1 MTAVITPPTLTELT
15 SLNLLQNL
23 QKVAIPI
30 ALATTSLET
39 VETQT
44 ILTSYVK
51 QGQAKPPILLLH
63 GFDSSVLEFRRL
75 LPQLADHRQTWAIDL
90 LGFGF
95 TERSPDL
102 DISPATIKAHLYS
115 TWKTLI
121 QEPIVLVGV
130 SMGGA
135 VAIDFSLTYP
145 EVVSQL
151 VLIDSAGLA
160 NPPLA
165 ARWMFPPIDR
175 WATNFLANPQ
185 IRQRI
190 SRAAYHDPAFASVD
204 AQTCTSLHLNC
215 DRWHESL
222 IAFTKSGGYGS
233 FAALLPTLLPSTLII
248 WGEED
253 KILGT
258 KAATKFQQRIPQSR
272 LCWIPECGHV
282 PHLEK
287 ATETATAILDFIT

>member
-1 MTAVITPPTLTELT
+1 
-15 SLNLLQNL
+15 
-23 QKVAIPI
+23 
-30 ALATTSLET
+30 
-39 VETQT
+39 
-44 ILTSYVK
+44 
-51 QGQAKPPILLLH
+51 
-63 GFDSSVLEFRRL
+63 
-75 LPQLADHRQTWAIDL
+75 
-90 LGFGF
+90 
-95 TERSPDL
+95 
-102 DISPATIKAHLYS
+102 
-115 TWKTLI
+115 
-121 QEPIVLVGV
+121 
-130 SMGGA
+130 
-135 VAIDFSLTYP
+135 
-145 EVVSQL
+145 
-151 VLIDSAGLA
+151 
-160 NPPLA
+160 
-165 ARWMFPPIDR
+165 
-175 WATNFLANPQ
+175 
-185 IRQRI
+185 
-190 SRAAYHDPAFASVD
+190 VD

>member
-90 LGFGF
+90 LG
-95 TERSPDL
+95 
-102 DISPATIKAHLYS
+102 
-115 TWKTLI
+115 
-121 QEPIVLVGV
+121 
-130 SMGGA
+130 
-135 VAIDFSLTYP
+135 
-145 EVVSQL
+145 
-151 VLIDSAGLA
+151 LA

-165 ARWMFPPIDR
+165 ARWMFSPLDR

-215 DRWHESL
+215 DRWRESL